1 MSRPEKT
8 HPLFHWRKA
17 NGNISLQR
25 LADDLDCTQ
34 SFLSQIETG
43 QKQPSL
49 TLAVRLRDKTG
60 IPVEAFAK
68 QAEAAQ

>member
-17 NGNISLQR
+17 NGNVSLQD
-25 LADDLDCTQ
+25 LADDLKCTQ

-43 QKQPSL
+43 LKQPSL
-49 TLAVRLRDKTG
+49 TLAVKLSDLTG

-68 QAEAAQ
+68 TEAAQ